1 MEIEERIAALEARN
15 IKVDSNKKWETSTIR
30 RVSIAILTYIVIVIY
45 HILIGAKNV
54 YIISAVPVMGFLLS
68 TLSLQIIRSIFERK
82 SK

>member
-45 HILIGAKNV
+45 HLLIGAKNV

-68 TLSLQIIRSIFERK
+68 TLSLQIIRSLFERK